1 VSIQTRLKNALLP
14 LARGVFA
21 TEVAIGLGY
30 TAVALDN
37 QGAGVA
43 YTFRDLATG
52 GCTVFHGS
60 RPLAG
65 AKAEDLLA
73 YLESDDAVELAVGMA
88 TANALA
94 PFEPKQALK
103 GDVLEHLGVEPGDKI
118 GMIGN
123 FAPVIPGLKKAGAE
137 VLVFERLQKPA
148 VGLLPE
154 EDAPK
159 ILPQC
164 DLALISSTTLLNR
177 TIDPL
182 LKAAASS
189 RQVVLLGATTPLVPE
204 IFADTPVT
212 MLSGVR
218 VSDIAG
224 VMQVVKEAGGM
235 RQFLGMVDKV
245 GLKINS

>member
-1 VSIQTRLKNALLP
+1 MSIQTDLKNALMP
-14 LARGVFA
+14 LAKGVMV

-52 GCTVFHGS
+52 GCNVFHGT

-65 AKAEDLLA
+65 ANALELLS

-88 TANALA
+88 TANALT
-94 PFEPKQALK
+94 PFDHDKVLQ
-103 GDVLEHLGVEPGDKI
+103 GDVLEHLGVKPGDKV
-118 GMIGN
+118 GMVGN

-137 VLVFERLQKPA
+137 VLVFERLQKPV

-154 EDAPK
+154 EDAPR

-177 TIDPL
+177 TIEPL
-182 LKAAASS
+182 LEAAATC
-189 RQVVLLGATTPLVPE
+189 RQVVLLGATTPLMPKV
-204 IFADTPVT
+204 FAKTPVT

-218 VSDIAG
+218 VADTAG

-235 RQFLGMVDKV
+235 RQFMGMVEKV
-245 GLKINS
+245 GLKADA